1 MVIRIQHDL
10 DVNSVP
16 TKKKKIKLTINS
28 GLRFILRTLADKEK
42 QLEGK
47 PVFW

>member
-16 TKKKKIKLTINS
+16 TKKIIKLTINS
-28 GLRFILRTLADKEK
+28 ILRFILRTLADKEK

-47 PVFW
+47 AVFW

>member
-10 DVNSVP
+10 DINSVP
-16 TKKKKIKLTINS
+16 TKKIKLTINS
-28 GLRFILRTLADKEK
+28 SLRFILRTLADKEK